1 MKKLCVLIGCLGI
14 LVSFALSS
22 EEEAYSSSYARL
34 SYVKGDVF
42 VERTED
48 LGYEEGVVN
57 LPLVEGDKL
66 GTKEGRAEIH
76 FGRKNYLRLDSYTHV
91 DFVQLPKRGDDSTKL
106 HLLSGCVFL
115 RVSYLDEEIRFEIHT
130 PDASFY
136 VAEEGLYRF
145 DVRENRETELFVY
158 QGTIEAA
165 GEEGSLLVESEEK
178 LVVSNG
184 YFTTDPENF
193 YGRLDDSFSQWN
205 EERDDLH
212 FRAVSQSYL
221 PSELDEYEN
230 ELADNGSWV
239 YERPYGYV
247 WVPYVVHHEWV
258 PYYYGRWRWYPFIG
272 WTWVSY
278 EPWGWCTYHY
288 GRWHWR
294 LGLGWYWIPARVW
307 GPAWVHWCWGYDYIG
322 WCPLSY
328 YGRPVVV
335 INNYFYG
342 RYSGRTY
349 PNNSRALVV
358 IRKDQLQAPR
368 ISRAALRGDEARRIG
383 KLSLSEGQPSGRPR
397 ISKSSLQNTTA
408 ARVLSRTNLRSVKK
422 SYASDKALSVSR
434 LKSARSSNSSRAVRR
449 DASSVKREGLREMPA
464 GVSRIKNYSRSS
476 SRASSKS
483 SLQRSETT
491 PRNSSGVSRSLRSE
505 SDTRTY
511 PSRLSRTASGSQRPE
526 ASPRSSSGVSRSLR
540 SESGTRTYPSRL
552 SRSGSSS
559 KAAASSQEK
568 RSLSSRKSKAR
579 AERSAS
585 SRSSS
590 SRSNTDSRSRIK
602 RYSSSFPS
610 LPSALK
616 RSSSPRTGS
625 SSASRRSSRSS
636 PSIPSLSR
644 RNAGSRS
651 AVARSSRY
659 SGSRPTISRR
669 SSTSRPSVSSR
680 SSSRSVSSRRSSGSS
695 ARVSSSSRG
704 RSSSSARVS
713 RSSGRSSSS
722 RSSSGRSVRRK

>member
-1 MKKLCVLIGCLGI
+1 MKRLCVLIGCLG
-14 LVSFALSS
+14 LLTSFALSS
-22 EEEAYSSSYARL
+22 EEEAYSYSYARL
-34 SYVKGDVF
+34 SFVKGEVF
-42 VERTED
+42 IERAED

-57 LPLVEGDKL
+57 LPLVEGDKV

-76 FGRKNYLRLDSYTHV
+76 FGRKNYLRLDSYTHI

-106 HLLSGCVFL
+106 HLLSGSVFL
-115 RVSYLDEEIRFEIHT
+115 RVNYLDEEIRFEVHT

-158 QGTIEAA
+158 QGSMEAA

-184 YFTTDPENF
+184 YFTTEPESF

-221 PSELDEYEN
+221 PSELNEYEN
-230 ELADNGSWV
+230 ELADNGRWE

-247 WVPYVVHHEWV
+247 WVPYVVHDEWV
-258 PYYYGRWRWYPFIG
+258 PYYYGQWSWYPFIG

-294 LGLGWYWIPARVW
+294 LGLGWYWIPTRIW
-307 GPAWVHWCWGYDYIG
+307 GPAWVHWCWGYDYLG

-328 YGRPVVV
+328 YGYPVVV

-342 RYSGRTY
+342 RYSGRSY
-349 PNNSRALVV
+349 PADSRALVV
-358 IRKDQLQAPR
+358 IRKDQLQSPR
-368 ISRAALRGDEARRIG
+368 ISRAALRRDEVRRIG
-383 KLSLSEGQPSGRPR
+383 KLSLSTGQPSAGPR
-397 ISKSSLQNTTA
+397 INKSSLRNTAA
-408 ARVLSRTNLRSVKK
+408 ARVLSRANLRSVKR
-422 SYASDKALSVSR
+422 SYASDKAFSMSR
-434 LKSARSSNSSRAVRR
+434 LKDARTSDASRVIRR
-449 DASSVKREGLREMPA
+449 DSSSAKKEGLSESLAR
-464 GVSRIKNYSRSS
+464 VSGIKNYSRSLARPPSRS
-476 SRASSKS
+476 SR
-483 SLQRSETT
+483 
-491 PRNSSGVSRSLRSE
+491 
-505 SDTRTY
+505 
-511 PSRLSRTASGSQRPE
+511 QRPE
-526 ASPRSSSGVSRSLR
+526 TSQRSSSGVSRSLR
-540 SESGTRTYPSRL
+540 SEPGTRTYPSRL
-552 SRSGSSS
+552 SRSASGS
-559 KAAASSQEK
+559 KAASSSQK
-568 RSLSSRKSKAR
+568 KSSLSSRKVKTR
-579 AERSAS
+579 AERSVS

-590 SRSNTDSRSRIK
+590 SRSNADSRSRIK

-610 LPSALK
+610 LSSTLRK
-616 RSSSPRTGS
+616 SSSSKTKS
-625 SSASRRSSRSS
+625 SSVSRRSSSS
-636 PSIPSLSR
+636 FPSLPSLLR
-644 RNAGSRS
+644 RKAGPSS
-651 AVARSSRY
+651 ASTRSSRS

-669 SSTSRPSVSSR
+669 SYTSSPSVSSR
-680 SSSRSVSSRRSSGSS
+680 SSSRSVSSRRSSASS
-695 ARVSSSSRG
+695 ARVSSARS

-722 RSSSGRSVRRK
+722 RSSSGRSVRKK

>member
-1 MKKLCVLIGCLGI
+1 MKRLCVLIGCLGLI
-14 LVSFALSS
+14 TSFALSS
-22 EEEAYSSSYARL
+22 EEEAYSYSYARL

-42 VERTED
+42 VERAED

-57 LPLVEGDKL
+57 LPLVEGEKL

-91 DFVQLPKRGDDSTKL
+91 DFVQLPKKGDDSTKL

-115 RVSYLDEEIRFEIHT
+115 RVSYLDEEIRFEVHT

-193 YGRLDDSFSQWN
+193 FGRLDDSFSQWN

-230 ELADNGSWV
+230 ELADNGRWL

-349 PNNSRALVV
+349 PAHSRALVV

-368 ISRAALRGDEARRIG
+368 ISRAALRGDEVRRIG

-397 ISKSSLQNTTA
+397 ISKSSLQNTAA
-408 ARVLSRTNLRSVKK
+408 ARVLSRSNLRSVKK

-449 DASSVKREGLREMPA
+449 DSSSVKREGLREVPA

-476 SRASSKS
+476 TRASSKS
-483 SLQRSETT
+483 SLQRS
-491 PRNSSGVSRSLRSE
+491 
-505 SDTRTY
+505 
-511 PSRLSRTASGSQRPE
+511 E

-540 SESGTRTYPSRL
+540 SETGKRTYPSRL
-552 SRSGSSS
+552 SHSDSGA
-559 KAAASSQEK
+559 KAASSSQK
-568 RSLSSRKSKAR
+568 KSSLSSRKIKPR

-590 SRSNTDSRSRIK
+590 KSSADSRSRIK
-602 RYSSSFPS
+602 RYSSSSPS
-610 LPSALK
+610 LPSALR
-616 RSSSPRTGS
+616 RSSSSRTRS
-625 SSASRRSSRSS
+625 SSASRRSSSS
-636 PSIPSLSR
+636 YPSLSSLTR

-651 AVARSSRY
+651 AAARSSRY

-669 SSTSRPSVSSR
+669 SSASRPSVSSR

-695 ARVSSSSRG
+695 ARISSSSRG
-704 RSSSSARVS
+704 RSSSSGRVS

-722 RSSSGRSVRRK
+722 RSSSGRSVRKK

>member
-1 MKKLCVLIGCLGI
+1 MKRLCVLIGCLGLI
-14 LVSFALSS
+14 SSFALSS
-22 EEEAYSSSYARL
+22 EEEAYSYSYARL
-34 SYVKGDVF
+34 SFVKGDVF
-42 VERTED
+42 VERAED

-91 DFVQLPKRGDDSTKL
+91 DFIQLPKRGDDSIKL

-115 RVSYLDEEIRFEIHT
+115 RVSYLDEEIRFEVHT

-193 YGRLDDSFSQWN
+193 FGRLDDSFSQWN

-212 FRAVSQSYL
+212 FRAVSQAYL

-230 ELADNGSWV
+230 ELADNGRWV
-239 YERPYGYV
+239 YEQPYGYV

-349 PNNSRALVV
+349 PAHSRALVV
-358 IRKDQLQAPR
+358 IRKDQLQAHR
-368 ISRAALRGDEARRIG
+368 ISRAALRGDEVRRIG

-408 ARVLSRTNLRSVKK
+408 ARVLSRNNLRSVKK
-422 SYASDKALSVSR
+422 SYASDKALSASR
-434 LKSARSSNSSRAVRR
+434 LKSVRSSNSSRAVRR
-449 DASSVKREGLREMPA
+449 DSSSVKREGLREVPA
-464 GVSRIKNYSRSS
+464 GISRIKNYSRSS
-476 SRASSKS
+476 TRASSKS
-483 SLQRSETT
+483 SL
-491 PRNSSGVSRSLRSE
+491 
-505 SDTRTY
+505 
-511 PSRLSRTASGSQRPE
+511 QRPE
-526 ASPRSSSGVSRSLR
+526 ASPRSSSGVSKSLR

-552 SRSGSSS
+552 NRSDSGS
-559 KAAASSQEK
+559 KAASSSQK
-568 RSLSSRKSKAR
+568 KSSLSSRKIKPR

-590 SRSNTDSRSRIK
+590 SRSSTDSRSRIK
-602 RYSSSFPS
+602 RYSSSSPS
-610 LPSALK
+610 LPSALR
-616 RSSSPRTGS
+616 RSSSSRTRS
-625 SSASRRSSRSS
+625 TSASRRSSSS
-636 PSIPSLSR
+636 YPSLSSLTR

-651 AVARSSRY
+651 AVARSSQY

-669 SSTSRPSVSSR
+669 SSVSRPSVSSR

-695 ARVSSSSRG
+695 ARISSSSS

-722 RSSSGRSVRRK
+722 RSSSGRSVRKK

>member
-1 MKKLCVLIGCLGI
+1 MKKICVLMGCLG
-14 LVSFALSS
+14 LLASFALSS
-22 EEEAYSSSYARL
+22 EEEAYSYSYARL
-34 SYVKGDVF
+34 SFIKGDVF
-42 VERTED
+42 VERAED

-76 FGRKNYLRLDSYTHV
+76 FGRKNYLRLDGYTHI

-106 HLLSGCVFL
+106 NLLSGSVFL

-145 DVRENRETELFVY
+145 EVRENRETELFVY
-158 QGTIEAA
+158 QGSIEAA

-193 YGRLDDSFSQWN
+193 YGRLDDGFSQWN
-205 EERDDLH
+205 KERDDLH
-212 FRAVSQSYL
+212 LRAVSQSYL
-221 PSELDEYEN
+221 PSELNEYEN
-230 ELADNGSWV
+230 ELADNGRWE

-258 PYYYGRWRWYPFIG
+258 PYYYGRWSWYPFIG

-294 LGLGWYWIPARVW
+294 LGLGWYWIPTRVW
-307 GPAWVHWCWGYDYIG
+307 GPAWVHWCRGYDYLG

-328 YGRPVVV
+328 YGRPGVI

-349 PNNSRALVV
+349 PAHSRALVV

-368 ISRAALRGDEARRIG
+368 ISRAALRGDEVRRIG
-383 KLSLSEGQPSGRPR
+383 KLSLSAGQPSARPR
-397 ISKSSLQNTTA
+397 VSKSSLQNTAA
-408 ARVLSRTNLRSVKK
+408 ARVLSRANLRSVKK

-434 LKSARSSNSSRAVRR
+434 LRSARSSDASRAVRR
-449 DASSVKREGLREMPA
+449 DSSSVKRKGLNEVPA
-464 GVSRIKNYSRSS
+464 RTSGIKNYSRSS
-476 SRASSKS
+476 TRTSSKS
-483 SLQRSETT
+483 SLQRPET
-491 PRNSSGVSRSLRSE
+491 SH
-505 SDTRTY
+505 
-511 PSRLSRTASGSQRPE
+511 Q
-526 ASPRSSSGVSRSLR
+526 SSSGVSRSLR
-540 SESGTRTYPSRL
+540 SEPGTRTYPSRL
-552 SRSGSSS
+552 SRSASGSKTSSS
-559 KAAASSQEK
+559 SQKK
-568 RSLSSRKSKAR
+568 RSLSSRKIKPR

-590 SRSNTDSRSRIK
+590 SRSSADSRSRIK
-602 RYSSSFPS
+602 HYSSSFPS
-610 LPSALK
+610 LPSTLR
-616 RSSSPRTGS
+616 RSSSSKTKS
-625 SSASRRSSRSS
+625 SSVSRRSSRSF
-636 PSIPSLSR
+636 PSLPSSLR

-651 AVARSSRY
+651 ASARSPRS
-659 SGSRPTISRR
+659 SGSKPTISRK
-669 SSTSRPSVSSR
+669 SSVSRPSVSSR

-695 ARVSSSSRG
+695 ARISSSSS

-713 RSSGRSSSS
+713 RSSSRSSSS
-722 RSSSGRSVRRK
+722 RSSSGRSVKKK

>member
-1 MKKLCVLIGCLGI
+1 MKRLCVLIGCLG
-14 LVSFALSS
+14 LLASFALSS
-22 EEEAYSSSYARL
+22 EEEAYSYSYARL
-34 SYVKGDVF
+34 SYVRGDVF
-42 VERTED
+42 IERAED

-76 FGRKNYLRLDSYTHV
+76 FGRKNYLRLDSFTHI

-106 HLLSGCVFL
+106 HLLSGSVFL
-115 RVSYLDEEIRFEIHT
+115 RVSYLDQEIRFEVHT

-136 VAEEGLYRF
+136 VTEEGLYRF

-158 QGTIEAA
+158 RGSIEAA

-184 YFTTDPENF
+184 YFATDPEDF
-193 YGRLDDSFSQWN
+193 YGRLDDSFSEWN
-205 EERDDLH
+205 EERDELH
-212 FRAVSQSYL
+212 FRSAGQSYL
-221 PSELDEYEN
+221 PSELNEYEN
-230 ELADNGSWV
+230 ELADNGRWV

-247 WVPYVVHHEWV
+247 WIPYVVHHEWI

-328 YGRPVVV
+328 YGHPVVV
-335 INNYFYG
+335 VNNYFYG

-349 PNNSRALVV
+349 PANSRALVV

-368 ISRAALRGDEARRIG
+368 ISRAALRGDEVRRIG
-383 KLSLSEGQPSGRPR
+383 KLSLSAGQPSARPR
-397 ISKSSLQNTTA
+397 VSKSSLQSTA
-408 ARVLSRTNLRSVKK
+408 AARALSRTNLRSVKK

-434 LKSARSSNSSRAVRR
+434 LRSTNSSGASRAIRK
-449 DASSVKREGLREMPA
+449 DSSSMRREGLSEVPA
-464 GVSRIKNYSRSS
+464 RISGIKNYSRSS
-476 SRASSKS
+476 TRDSSKS
-483 SLQRSETT
+483 SLQRPEASA
-491 PRNSSGVSRSLRSE
+491 RSSSGISRSLRSE
-505 SDTRTY
+505 
-511 PSRLSRTASGSQRPE
+511 PGP
-526 ASPRSSSGVSRSLR
+526 
-540 SESGTRTYPSRL
+540 RTYPSRL
-552 SRSGSSS
+552 SRSASGS
-559 KAAASSQEK
+559 KAASSSQGK
-568 RSLSSRKSKAR
+568 RSLSSSKTKPR

-585 SRSSS
+585 SSSSS
-590 SRSNTDSRSRIK
+590 SRSSADSRSRIK
-602 RYSSSFPS
+602 RYSSSYPSQPSTLRRPSSSKTKGSSAGRQSSSSYPS
-610 LPSALK
+610 L
-616 RSSSPRTGS
+616 RSLT
-625 SSASRRSSRSS
+625 
-636 PSIPSLSR
+636 R
-644 RNAGSRS
+644 RNAGSSS
-651 AVARSSRY
+651 ARAGSSSY

-669 SSTSRPSVSSR
+669 SPSSPPSVPSR
-680 SSSRSVSSRRSSGSS
+680 SSSRSVSSSRRSSGSP
-695 ARVSSSSRG
+695 ARISSPSS

-722 RSSSGRSVRRK
+722 SSSSGRSVRKK